1 MHLLIELDS
10 HFRYFNSR
18 HTGIE
23 PTGDKVII
31 KASDGIHETP
41 EQVIADTGKNVQK

>member
-1 MHLLIELDS
+1 MHLLIELNS

-41 EQVIADTGKNVQK
+41 EQVIISENLTR